1 MKKGFSLIEL
11 LAVIAILAVL
21 AIFVV
26 PNLISLFNNS
36 KKETFIVD
44 IKSRFNTIDLNIMK
58 QSIKEDNGTVFYRLE
73 GDENKVP
80 LTGKQL
86 YYYVKV
92 SAGGKIIEM
101 LVWDGTNTLKKRDTN
116 GISITNLSVDDLVD
130 NIDTNGLTLDRIRQ
144 ILQGS

>member
-11 LAVIAILAVL
+11 LAVIAILTIL

-36 KKETFIVD
+36 KKDTFIVD

-58 QSIKEDNGTVFYRLE
+58 QSVKEGNSTIFYRFE
-73 GDENKVP
+73 DDEQNVP

-92 SAGGKIIEM
+92 VGTGNITEM
-101 LVWDGTNTLKKRDTN
+101 LVWDGSNTLKKKDTN
-116 GISITNLSVDDLVD
+116 GISITNLSTDDIVD
-130 NIDTNGLTLDRIRQ
+130 NVDTSNMNLEKAKTIMNG
-144 ILQGS
+144 S